1 MSSSEANCINF
12 LCKRNSEFEAE
23 NNHLKSELATSA
35 REKKRLNDEELE
47 SEVSLIESILEDYK
61 EKTRRLEKEKKRLK
75 NKMLKV
81 LMENESDDD
90 AADNP

>member
-1 MSSSEANCINF
+1 MEAKNQYVTQIDQ
-12 LCKRNSEFEAE
+12 LRSD
-23 NNHLKSELATSA
+23 
-35 REKKRLNDEELE
+35 KKELE